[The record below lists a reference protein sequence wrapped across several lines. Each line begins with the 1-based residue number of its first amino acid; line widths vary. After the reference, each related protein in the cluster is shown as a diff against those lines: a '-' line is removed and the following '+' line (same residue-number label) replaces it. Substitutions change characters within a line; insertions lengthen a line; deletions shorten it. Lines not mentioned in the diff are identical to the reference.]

1 MAAIVCA
8 GCSVEFTS
16 QDGIRGRIVEEDG
29 LLYHRECASSH
40 LAREAEVPGI
50 MSREEEEA
58 EEQARQDHSD
68 VPLALPPV
76 LKLERPFRD
85 KQRAVW
91 IVDRKTEGVMGL
103 SVEVEDSA
111 GNRRRGQVLK
121 VEHRLVKRAWIF
133 RWRGKVHQRRL
144 RVYLDTK
151 LCVECGEEPA
161 IGGGRGFLCRGRS
174 MLP

>member
-8 GCSVEFTS
+8 GCTVEFTS

-40 LAREAEVPGI
+40 LARDVEMPAI

-58 EEQARQDHSD
+58 EEQARRDHGD
-68 VPLALPPV
+68 LPLALPPV
-76 LKLERPFRD
+76 LKLGRPFRD
-85 KQRAVW
+85 KERAVW
-91 IVDRKTEGVMGL
+91 VIDRNTGGVLGL
-103 SVEVEDSA
+103 SVEVEDAA

-121 VEHRLVKRAWIF
+121 VEYRLVKRTWIF
-133 RWRGKVHQRRL
+133 RWRGKVPQRRL

-151 LCVECGEEPA
+151 SCPECGTEPA
-161 IGGGRGFLCRGRS
+161 VGAGRGFLCRGRS